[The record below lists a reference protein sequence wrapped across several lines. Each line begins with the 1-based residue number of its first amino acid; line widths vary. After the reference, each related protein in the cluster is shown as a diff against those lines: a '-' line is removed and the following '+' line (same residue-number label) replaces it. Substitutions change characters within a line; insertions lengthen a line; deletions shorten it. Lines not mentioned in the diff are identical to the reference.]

1 MDPSSSLVPLV
12 VGDGSSSSASDDDEA
27 AAGIMMNVV
36 GGGDLQLRSTAARA
50 ITDNANRSSSQLT
63 AQMIM
68 QKGKY
73 GVAMFITNELAREKL
88 QLATTTTTTAL
99 ASSAVPQQSMHMMM
113 MMSSTTTTTTNST
126 TGNIAVTA
134 TSGGGTD
141 VAAAVSAAQVAS
153 GGGGSTGGTAGRK
166 QIPTDLHRSVGGT
179 VPKQQYHPL
188 DMTIGGGGGGGG
200 SDVAKMDSVN
210 VDDLE
215 DSPFVVG
222 VDSDEAFTG
231 SHYLNLLLDDL
242 LMPDKRIN
250 DPETIDWCKWLIAG
264 GRIPEDFAQIGEW
277 GLDFVSMW
285 NLFFNPSDP
294 NFVFLSLSL
303 SSPWLRQ
310 QLQVWIGVDPTRGC
324 VPLSDMRHLALHVHL
339 PGVLQEGRPRDA
351 RFQHVLVASWGCL

>member
-1 MDPSSSLVPLV
+1 M
-12 VGDGSSSSASDDDEA
+12 
-27 AAGIMMNVV
+27 
-36 GGGDLQLRSTAARA
+36 
-50 ITDNANRSSSQLT
+50 T

-88 QLATTTTTTAL
+88 QLATTTTTTTAL

-113 MMSSTTTTTTNST
+113 MMSSTTTTTNST

-277 GLDFVSMW
+277 SRV
-285 NLFFNPSDP
+285 LFYELVFNPSDP
-294 NFVFLSLSL
+294 KFVFLSLPP

-351 RFQHVLVASWGCL
+351 RFQHVLVASRGCL